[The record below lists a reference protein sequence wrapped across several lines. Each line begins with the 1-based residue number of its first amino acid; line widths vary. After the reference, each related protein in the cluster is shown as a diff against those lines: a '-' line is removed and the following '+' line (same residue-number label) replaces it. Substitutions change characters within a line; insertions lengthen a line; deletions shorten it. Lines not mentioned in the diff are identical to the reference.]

1 MVSIILIVLFICQL
15 LSFFLIMILNSKL
28 AKFKDLEA
36 RQEKII
42 REMDDAIGAYLMEM
56 KEENNRLIEE
66 LTATKQAHA
75 MKVELQPVVQQQFD
89 IKQSMI
95 QETIENVEDLLYAQ
109 EQPSAESISDR
120 MAQSTKQKPFVPIA
134 FATNAYNK
142 QKEQSN
148 TEVASVPAEFSED
161 DTDSFIEENASP
173 ELAPFERKVVVMH
186 QAGKTIEEIAKET
199 QKGKTEIELL
209 IKFHG

>member
-1 MVSIILIVLFICQL
+1 MVSIILVVLFICQL

-36 RQEKII
+36 RQEKVI

-66 LTATKQAHA
+66 LTAVKQAHTVKA
-75 MKVELQPVVQQQFD
+75 DIQPVAEQQFET
-89 IKQSMI
+89 KQSMI
-95 QETIENVEDLLYAQ
+95 QEKVENVEDLLYAQ
-109 EQPSAESISDR
+109 EKPSTESTNEYI
-120 MAQSTKQKPFVPIA
+120 AQSTKQKPFVPIA
-134 FATNAYNK
+134 FATNANK
-142 QKEQSN
+142 KKKEQSN

-161 DTDSFIEENASP
+161 DTDSFIEENTSP
-173 ELAPFERKVVVMH
+173 ELAPFERKVVEMH
-186 QAGKTIEEIAKET
+186 QAGKTIEQIAKET

>member
-42 REMDDAIGAYLMEM
+42 REMDDVIGAYLMEM
-56 KEENNRLIEE
+56 KEENNRFIEE

-75 MKVELQPVVQQQFD
+75 VKVDIQPVVQQQSERKRS
-89 IKQSMI
+89 II
-95 QETIENVEDLLYAQ
+95 EETIENVEDLLYTQ
-109 EQPSAESISDR
+109 EKPSVESISEHI
-120 MAQSTKQKPFVPIA
+120 AQSATQKPFVPVA

-142 QKEQSN
+142 QKEHSH
-148 TEVASVPAEFSED
+148 TELTSTPVELIED
-161 DTDSFIEENASP
+161 NADTFVEENKLS
-173 ELAPFERKVVVMH
+173 ELAPFERQVVEMH

>member
-66 LTATKQAHA
+66 LTAAKQAHTVKA
-75 MKVELQPVVQQQFD
+75 DIQPVVEQQFET
-89 IKQSMI
+89 KQSMI
-95 QETIENVEDLLYAQ
+95 QENVEDLLYAQ
-109 EQPSAESISDR
+109 EKPSTESTNEYI
-120 MAQSTKQKPFVPIA
+120 AQSTKQKPFVPIA

-148 TEVASVPAEFSED
+148 TEAASVPAEFSED

-173 ELAPFERKVVVMH
+173 ELAPFERKVVAMH

>member
-1 MVSIILIVLFICQL
+1 
-15 LSFFLIMILNSKL
+15 MILNSKL

-56 KEENNRLIEE
+56 KEENKRLIEE
-66 LTATKQAHA
+66 LTAVKQAHT
-75 MKVELQPVVQQQFD
+75 MKADIQPVAEQQFET
-89 IKQSMI
+89 KQSMI
-95 QETIENVEDLLYAQ
+95 QEKVENVEDLLYAQ
-109 EQPSAESISDR
+109 EKLSTESANEYI
-120 MAQSTKQKPFVPIA
+120 AQSTKQKPFVPIA

-161 DTDSFIEENASP
+161 DTDSFIEENTSP
-173 ELAPFERKVVVMH
+173 ELAPFERKVVEMH
-186 QAGKTIEEIAKET
+186 QAGKTIEQIAKET

>member
-56 KEENNRLIEE
+56 KEENNRLIED
-66 LTATKQAHA
+66 LTAAKQAHTVKA
-75 MKVELQPVVQQQFD
+75 DIQPVAEQQFET
-89 IKQSMI
+89 KQSMI
-95 QETIENVEDLLYAQ
+95 QENIEDLLYAQ
-109 EQPSAESISDR
+109 EKPSTESTNEYI
-120 MAQSTKQKPFVPIA
+120 AQLTKQKPFVPIA
-134 FATNAYNK
+134 FATNAYDK

-148 TEVASVPAEFSED
+148 TEVASVLAEFSED
-161 DTDSFIEENASP
+161 DTDSFIEENTSP
-173 ELAPFERKVVVMH
+173 ELAPFERKVVEMH

>member
-28 AKFKDLEA
+28 AKFKGLEA

-66 LTATKQAHA
+66 LTAAKQAHA
-75 MKVELQPVVQQQFD
+75 MKMEIQPVVQQQYET
-89 IKQSMI
+89 KQSMI
-95 QETIENVEDLLYAQ
+95 QETIENVEDLLYMQ
-109 EQPSAESISDR
+109 EKPSAEFTSESI
-120 MAQSTKQKPFVPIA
+120 AQSPKQRQFVSIA
-134 FATNAYNK
+134 VATNAYNK
-142 QKEQSN
+142 QKGQSN
-148 TEVASVPAEFSED
+148 TEVATAPTEFSED
-161 DTDSFIEENASP
+161 DADALIEKNTLS
-173 ELAPFERKVVVMH
+173 ELAPFERQVVKMH

>member
-148 TEVASVPAEFSED
+148 TELTPIPAEVSED
-161 DTDSFIEENASP
+161 VADSFEEEKISP
-173 ELAPFERKVVVMH
+173 ELAPFERQVVEMH

>member
-42 REMDDAIGAYLMEM
+42 REMDDAIGVYLMEM
-56 KEENNRLIEE
+56 KEENNRFIEE
-66 LTATKQAHA
+66 LTSTKQAHA
-75 MKVELQPVVQQQFD
+75 VKADIQPVVQQQSE

-95 QETIENVEDLLYAQ
+95 QDTIENVGDLLYAQ
-109 EQPSAESISDR
+109 EKPSAESISER
-120 MAQSTKQKPFVPIA
+120 IAQSTKQKPFVPIA

-148 TEVASVPAEFSED
+148 TEIASTPEKSSED
-161 DTDSFIEENASP
+161 DTDSFVEENTSL
-173 ELAPFERKVVVMH
+173 ELAPFEHQVVEMH
-186 QAGKTIEEIAKET
+186 KAGKTIEEIAKET

>member
-66 LTATKQAHA
+66 LTAAKQAHTVKA
-75 MKVELQPVVQQQFD
+75 DIQPVAEQQFET
-89 IKQSMI
+89 KQSMI
-95 QETIENVEDLLYAQ
+95 QENIEDLLYAQ
-109 EQPSAESISDR
+109 EKPSTESTNEYI
-120 MAQSTKQKPFVPIA
+120 AQLTKQKPFVPIA
-134 FATNAYNK
+134 FATNAYDK

-148 TEVASVPAEFSED
+148 TEVASVLAEFSED
-161 DTDSFIEENASP
+161 DTDSFIEENTSP
-173 ELAPFERKVVVMH
+173 ELAPFERKVVEMH

>member
-1 MVSIILIVLFICQL
+1 M
-15 LSFFLIMILNSKL
+15 
-28 AKFKDLEA
+28 
-36 RQEKII
+36 
-42 REMDDAIGAYLMEM
+42 
-56 KEENNRLIEE
+56 
-66 LTATKQAHA
+66 
-75 MKVELQPVVQQQFD
+75 
-89 IKQSMI
+89 
-95 QETIENVEDLLYAQ
+95 YAQ
-109 EQPSAESISDR
+109 EKPSTESTNEYI
-120 MAQSTKQKPFVPIA
+120 AQSTKQKPFVPIA

-161 DTDSFIEENASP
+161 DTDSFIEENTSP
-173 ELAPFERKVVVMH
+173 ELAPFERKVVAMY

>member
-56 KEENNRLIEE
+56 KEENNRLIEG
-66 LTATKQAHA
+66 LTATKQAHVVKA
-75 MKVELQPVVQQQFD
+75 DIHPVVQQQSD
-89 IKQSMI
+89 IKQS
-95 QETIENVEDLLYAQ
+95 TIEDVADLLYTK
-109 EQPSAESISDR
+109 EKPSVESISEHI
-120 MAQSTKQKPFVPIA
+120 AQSAKQKSVVPIA

-148 TEVASVPAEFSED
+148 NTELASAPVKFSED
-161 DTDSFIEENASP
+161 HTDSFVEENISP
-173 ELAPFERKVVVMH
+173 ELAPFERQVVEMH

>member
-28 AKFKDLEA
+28 AKFKDLEV
-36 RQEKII
+36 RQEQII
-42 REMDDAIGAYLMEM
+42 REMDDAIGVYLMEM

-66 LTATKQAHA
+66 LTATKQTHA
-75 MKVELQPVVQQQFD
+75 MKAE

-95 QETIENVEDLLYAQ
+95 QNVDVEDLLYAQ
-109 EQPSAESISDR
+109 EQPSTESIGER
-120 MAQSTKQKPFVPIA
+120 IAQSTKQKPFVPIA

-142 QKEQSN
+142 QKEKSN
-148 TEVASVPAEFSED
+148 EEVEVAQTEFSEGD
-161 DTDSFIEENASP
+161 ADSFVEENSSP
-173 ELAPFERKVVVMH
+173 ELAPFERQVVEMH

-199 QKGKTEIELL
+199 QKGKKEIELL

>member
-1 MVSIILIVLFICQL
+1 MVTIILIVLFICQL
-15 LSFFLIMILNSKL
+15 ISFFLIMILNSKL
-28 AKFKDLEA
+28 ANFKDLEA

-56 KEENNRLIEE
+56 KEENNRLIQE
-66 LTATKQAHA
+66 LTSAKQLHTK
-75 MKVELQPVVQQQFD
+75 
-89 IKQSMI
+89 KQSNVEQQSDTKLSNV
-95 QETIENVEDLLYAQ
+95 QETIKDVEDLLYAQ
-109 EQPSAESISDR
+109 EMPSVESTSEVIE
-120 MAQSTKQKPFVPIA
+120 QSVKQKTYVPIA

-148 TEVASVPAEFSED
+148 AEVTSLPTEPNED
-161 DTDSFIEENASP
+161 EAASFIEENNLSN
-173 ELAPFERKVVVMH
+173 LAPFERQVVEMH
-186 QAGKTIEEIAKET
+186 REGKTIEEIAKET

>member
-36 RQEKII
+36 RQEKVI

-66 LTATKQAHA
+66 LTAVKQAHTVKA
-75 MKVELQPVVQQQFD
+75 DIQPVAEQQFET
-89 IKQSMI
+89 KQSMI
-95 QETIENVEDLLYAQ
+95 QEKVENVEDLLYAQ
-109 EQPSAESISDR
+109 EKPSTESTNEYI
-120 MAQSTKQKPFVPIA
+120 AQSTKQKPFVPIA

-148 TEVASVPAEFSED
+148 AEVASVTAEFSED
-161 DTDSFIEENASP
+161 DTDSFIEENTSP
-173 ELAPFERKVVVMH
+173 ELAPFERKVVEMH
-186 QAGKTIEEIAKET
+186 QAGKTIEQIAKET

>member
-28 AKFKDLEA
+28 AKFKDLDA

-66 LTATKQAHA
+66 LTAAKQPQAVEVEIQNDIQQQSDTKQAI
-75 MKVELQPVVQQQFD
+75 V
-89 IKQSMI
+89 
-95 QETIENVEDLLYAQ
+95 QETIEGVLYTQ
-109 EQPSAESISDR
+109 EPPSAESISER
-120 MAQSTKQKPFVPIA
+120 IAQSATQKPFVPVA

-142 QKEQSN
+142 QKEHSHP
-148 TEVASVPAEFSED
+148 ELIED
-161 DTDSFIEENASP
+161 HEDTFIEENRLST
-173 ELAPFERKVVVMH
+173 LAPFEHRVVEMYH
-186 QAGKTIEEIAKET
+186 AGKTIEDIAKET

>member
-66 LTATKQAHA
+66 LTAAKQAHTVKA
-75 MKVELQPVVQQQFD
+75 DIQPVVEQQFET
-89 IKQSMI
+89 KQSMI
-95 QETIENVEDLLYAQ
+95 QENVRGLVVRA
-109 EQPSAESISDR
+109 
-120 MAQSTKQKPFVPIA
+120 
-134 FATNAYNK
+134 
-142 QKEQSN
+142 
-148 TEVASVPAEFSED
+148 
-161 DTDSFIEENASP
+161 
-173 ELAPFERKVVVMH
+173 RK
-186 QAGKTIEEIAKET
+186 AIN
-199 QKGKTEIELL
+199 
-209 IKFHG
+209 

>member
-66 LTATKQAHA
+66 LTAAKQAHTVKA
-75 MKVELQPVVQQQFD
+75 DIQPVAEQQFET
-89 IKQSMI
+89 KQSMI
-95 QETIENVEDLLYAQ
+95 QENIEDLLYAQ
-109 EQPSAESISDR
+109 EKPSTESTNEYI
-120 MAQSTKQKPFVPIA
+120 AQSTKQKPFVPIA
-134 FATNAYNK
+134 FATNAYDK

-148 TEVASVPAEFSED
+148 TEVASVLAEFSED
-161 DTDSFIEENASP
+161 DTDSFIEENTSP
-173 ELAPFERKVVVMH
+173 ELAPFERKVVEMH

>member
-1 MVSIILIVLFICQL
+1 MVTIILIVLFICQL

-56 KEENNRLIEE
+56 KEENNRLIKE
-66 LTATKQAHA
+66 LTATKQAPNI
-75 MKVELQPVVQQQFD
+75 QSSVQQQPQ
-89 IKQSMI
+89 IKQPMI
-95 QETIENVEDLLYAQ
+95 QETLENAEELLYVQ
-109 EQPSAESISDR
+109 EQPLAESISER
-120 MAQSTKQKPFVPIA
+120 IAQSSKPFVPIA
-134 FATNAYNK
+134 VATNAYNK

-148 TEVASVPAEFSED
+148 TEVDSTQAQSSED
-161 DTDSFIEENASP
+161 ATDVFIEEHTSP
-173 ELAPFERKVVVMH
+173 ELAPFERQVVKMH

>member
-15 LSFFLIMILNSKL
+15 VSFFLILILNSKL

-56 KEENNRLIEE
+56 KEENNRFIKE
-66 LTATKQAHA
+66 LTATKQPQAVKAEIQHN
-75 MKVELQPVVQQQFD
+75 VQQQSD
-89 IKQSMI
+89 IKQTMVE
-95 QETIENVEDLLYAQ
+95 ETIEDMLYAQ
-109 EQPSAESISDR
+109 GQPEDESISER
-120 MAQSTKQKPFVPIA
+120 IAQAATQEPFVPVA

-142 QKEQSN
+142 QKEHSH
-148 TEVASVPAEFSED
+148 TELTSAPVELIED
-161 DTDSFIEENASP
+161 NADIFIEENKLS
-173 ELAPFERKVVVMH
+173 ELAPFERQVVEMYN
-186 QAGKTIEEIAKET
+186 AGKAIEDIAKET

>member
-66 LTATKQAHA
+66 LTATKQPHV
-75 MKVELQPVVQQQFD
+75 MKAEIQHDVQQQSD
-89 IKQSMI
+89 AKQAII
-95 QETIENVEDLLYAQ
+95 QETIEDVLYAQ
-109 EQPSAESISDR
+109 GQPSSESISER
-120 MAQSTKQKPFVPIA
+120 IAQSATQKPFVPVA

-142 QKEQSN
+142 QKEHSH
-148 TEVASVPAEFSED
+148 TELKSAPAELIED
-161 DTDSFIEENASP
+161 HADTFIEENKLS
-173 ELAPFERKVVVMH
+173 ELAPFERRVIEMYH
-186 QAGKTIEEIAKET
+186 AGKTIEDIAKET

>member
-1 MVSIILIVLFICQL
+1 
-15 LSFFLIMILNSKL
+15 MILNSKL

-42 REMDDAIGAYLMEM
+42 REMDDAISAYLMEM

-66 LTATKQAHA
+66 LTATKQPHA
-75 MKVELQPVVQQQFD
+75 VKAEIQHDVQHQYD
-89 IKQSMI
+89 TKPAII
-95 QETIENVEDLLYAQ
+95 QETIADVLYAQ
-109 EQPSAESISDR
+109 GQPSAESISER
-120 MAQSTKQKPFVPIA
+120 IAQSATQKPFVPVA

-142 QKEQSN
+142 QKEHSH
-148 TEVASVPAEFSED
+148 TELTSVPTGLIED
-161 DTDSFIEENASP
+161 NADTFIEENKLSG
-173 ELAPFERKVVVMH
+173 LAPFERRVVEMYH
-186 QAGKTIEEIAKET
+186 AGKTIEDIAKET

>member
-1 MVSIILIVLFICQL
+1 MVSVILIVLFICQL

-66 LTATKQAHA
+66 LTAAKQAHTVKA
-75 MKVELQPVVQQQFD
+75 DIQPVAEQQFET
-89 IKQSMI
+89 KQSMI
-95 QETIENVEDLLYAQ
+95 QENIEDLLYAQ
-109 EQPSAESISDR
+109 EKPSTESTNEYI
-120 MAQSTKQKPFVPIA
+120 AQLTKQKPFVPIA
-134 FATNAYNK
+134 FATNAYDK

-148 TEVASVPAEFSED
+148 TEVASVLAEFSED
-161 DTDSFIEENASP
+161 DTDSFIEENTSP
-173 ELAPFERKVVVMH
+173 ELAPFERKVVEMH

>member
-1 MVSIILIVLFICQL
+1 
-15 LSFFLIMILNSKL
+15 MILNSKL
-28 AKFKDLEA
+28 AKFKDLEI
-36 RQEKII
+36 RQEKLFD
-42 REMDDAIGAYLMEM
+42 EMDDAIGVYLMEM

-66 LTATKQAHA
+66 LTAAKQAHTVKA
-75 MKVELQPVVQQQFD
+75 DIQPVAEQQFET
-89 IKQSMI
+89 KQSMI
-95 QETIENVEDLLYAQ
+95 QEKVENVEDLLYAQ
-109 EQPSAESISDR
+109 EKPSTESTNEYI
-120 MAQSTKQKPFVPIA
+120 AQSTKQKPFVPIA

-161 DTDSFIEENASP
+161 DTDSFIEENTSP
-173 ELAPFERKVVVMH
+173 ELAPFERKVVAMH

>member
-1 MVSIILIVLFICQL
+1 MVSVILIVLFICQL

-66 LTATKQAHA
+66 LNAAKQAHTVKA
-75 MKVELQPVVQQQFD
+75 DIQPVAEQQFET
-89 IKQSMI
+89 KQSMI
-95 QETIENVEDLLYAQ
+95 QENVEDLLYAQ
-109 EQPSAESISDR
+109 EKPSTESTNEYI
-120 MAQSTKQKPFVPIA
+120 AQSTKQKPFVPIA

-148 TEVASVPAEFSED
+148 TEVASVLAEFSED
-161 DTDSFIEENASP
+161 DTDSFIEENTSP
-173 ELAPFERKVVVMH
+173 ELAPFERKVVEMH

>member
-66 LTATKQAHA
+66 LTAAKQAHTVKA
-75 MKVELQPVVQQQFD
+75 DIQPVAEQQFET
-89 IKQSMI
+89 KQSMI
-95 QETIENVEDLLYAQ
+95 QENIEDLLYPQEKPSTESTNEYIAQ
-109 EQPSAESISDR
+109 L
-120 MAQSTKQKPFVPIA
+120 TKQKPFVPIA
-134 FATNAYNK
+134 FATNAYDK

-148 TEVASVPAEFSED
+148 TEVASVLAEFSED
-161 DTDSFIEENASP
+161 DTDSFIEENTSP
-173 ELAPFERKVVVMH
+173 ELAPFERKVVEMH

>member
-66 LTATKQAHA
+66 LTAAKQAHTVKA
-75 MKVELQPVVQQQFD
+75 DIQPVVEQQFET
-89 IKQSMI
+89 KQSMI
-95 QETIENVEDLLYAQ
+95 QENVEDLLYAQ
-109 EQPSAESISDR
+109 EKPSTESTNEYI
-120 MAQSTKQKPFVPIA
+120 AQSTKQKPFVPIA

-161 DTDSFIEENASP
+161 DTDSFIEENTSP
-173 ELAPFERKVVVMH
+173 ELAPFERKVVEMH
-186 QAGKTIEEIAKET
+186 QAGKTIEQIAKET

>member
-1 MVSIILIVLFICQL
+1 MVSIIVIVLFICQL
-15 LSFFLIMILNSKL
+15 FSFFLIMILNSKL

-36 RQEKII
+36 RQQKII

-66 LTATKQAHA
+66 LTVTKQPHDV
-75 MKVELQPVVQQQFD
+75 KSERQHDVQQQAD
-89 IKQSMI
+89 IKQPKTQEMI
-95 QETIENVEDLLYAQ
+95 EDVLYAQ
-109 EQPSAESISDR
+109 GQPSAESVSEHVI
-120 MAQSTKQKPFVPIA
+120 QSTTQKPLVPVT

-142 QKEQSN
+142 QKEHSY
-148 TEVASVPAEFSED
+148 TELASAPVELMKDNP
-161 DTDSFIEENASP
+161 DTFIVESKLSA
-173 ELAPFERKVVVMH
+173 LAPFEHRVVEMYRT
-186 QAGKTIEEIAKET
+186 GKKIEDIAKET